1 VASLKHQVQYYQE
14 AEGISKLKKYL
25 MKEHDNLLK
34 VQDELVMN
42 VPALQEESLFLR
54 IPYKEV
60 LRWAE
65 KGTRALDRIEFL
77 K

>member
-42 VPALQEESLFLR
+42 VPSLQEESFSFSR
-54 IPYKEV
+54 ITIQGGSKV
-60 LRWAE
+60 
-65 KGTRALDRIEFL
+65 G
-77 K
+77 